1 MADDAPHT
9 GTWMTGSDGRRW
21 FFNAGSAALDFAY
34 SGDLGYG
41 IPRWETLHEMSD
53 LDAWLAI
60 RFGKPAAG
68 ADASEFAR
76 AKTLRSA
83 ISAAARALADGRT
96 PGADDVDIIN
106 EMAGGLALVPQL
118 AGGSN
123 PPPPPTAERM
133 LVTLAH
139 DAIHA
144 LSGGPGRLRR
154 CSADD
159 CGLIFLDTS
168 RPGNRRWCS
177 MGRCGGRAKA
187 RAHYKR
193 QRERD

>member
-1 MADDAPHT
+1 MAA
-9 GTWMTGSDGRRW
+9 
-21 FFNAGSAALDFAY
+21 AGS
-34 SGDLGYG
+34 S
-41 IPRWETLHEMSD
+41 T
-53 LDAWLAI
+53 
-60 RFGKPAAG
+60 PARQPLT
-68 ADASEFAR
+68 SSTR
-76 AKTLRSA
+76 A
-83 ISAAARALADGRT
+83 ISATACALADGRT

-123 PPPPPTAERM
+123 PPLAPTAERM

-154 CSADD
+154 CLADD